1 MIDECGKQNDQREI
15 AAVAGFERDLLIEK
29 TQAGLVRAMTQG
41 KKLGRPSRL
50 TQEEHEVVRSRR
62 SQGTS
67 LGVLAIKWRQP
78 FGHPTRRASAI
89 RGYGCDLTTFAFC
102 PRLPG
107 SNALPVCSAIA
118 SSHAREPIGRPSPSA
133 LRSAA

>member
-1 MIDECGKQNDQREI
+1 MIDERGKQNDQREI

-67 LGVLAIKWRQP
+67 LGVLAIKFGVSRSAIQRAERQP
-78 FGHPTRRASAI
+78 
-89 RGYGCDLTTFAFC
+89 
-102 PRLPG
+102 
-107 SNALPVCSAIA
+107 
-118 SSHAREPIGRPSPSA
+118 
-133 LRSAA
+133 